1 MMLYTLSRTALIVLC
16 LMLIAIGAIGWWNT
30 RK

>member
-1 MMLYTLSRTALIVLC
+1 MMMYTLSRTALMVLC
-16 LMLIAIGAIGWWNT
+16 VMLIAIGLVGWWNT